1 MKSSTPNM
9 VMDQTTAHAVAT
21 GISPE
26 TSVVR
31 KGRVRKSVGTP
42 RKVAIEKKKKEPK
55 APRNPFRRSET
66 VKLQLKN
73 LQMGKRVETMAPR
86 VDLLRNRLDLMQ
98 KRLDFLSGKWKLVKE
113 ELAARIVEAGECCES
128 DGGCTTTKDDV
139 MGSESGVNCVDAVS
153 HGGESQDD
161 VGLHDE
167 TEDVVL

>member
-1 MKSSTPNM
+1 M
-9 VMDQTTAHAVAT
+9 VMDHTTAHAVAT
-21 GISPE
+21 GMSPE

-31 KGRVRKSVGTP
+31 KGRVRKSVRTP
-42 RKVAIEKKKKEPK
+42 GKVAIEKKKKKQPK

-73 LQMGKRVETMAPR
+73 LQMGKRVETMTPR

-139 MGSESGVNCVDAVS
+139 MGCESGVNRVDAVS

-167 TEDVVL
+167 TEEVVL